1 MQAHQERH
9 RVPQQRKHPRP
20 PVGREA
26 RGHHSR
32 AQRQRGA
39 TERSHIWR
47 FEVRFHSPRA
57 LRARHP
63 GAWEHSPQL
72 HQAPSCRAPKQHR
85 ETRQRRRPRSAATG
99 SSHPCTEA
107 TGPRAEAP
115 WPSCCSRPLPRPT
128 PRGPDRRDAVSTGP
142 ALPTLHPP
150 GRRAAVS
157 TGEAL
162 STPHP
167 RGPGRRS
174 SVSTGEAMPTPY
186 SRAPD
191 RCTAVSAG
199 SPPLDSSSI
208 PTEEAV
214 PTPHPRMAD
223 GCTAVSARTP
233 PLNGSPNPGA
243 SRGVQSARG
252 RAQRERRTSRQ
263 RERPRSVAT
272 GSPPPRAAA
281 TGALSGAPRS
291 TKAAPSALRSRVFDR
306 LEQTVPT
313 GTSRLLQP
321 SQDAQRTTTAHSRL
335 RRRDPRSVRPQG
347 GARPGT

>member
-1 MQAHQERH
+1 M
-9 RVPQQRKHPRP
+9 PQQRKHPRP

-128 PRGPDRRDAVSTGP
+128 PRGPDRRDAVSAGP

-191 RCTAVSAG
+191 RCTAVSA
-199 SPPLDSSSI
+199 
-208 PTEEAV
+208 V

-233 PLNGSPNPGA
+233 PLNGSTNPGA
-243 SRGVQSARG
+243 GRGVQSARG

-272 GSPPPRAAA
+272 DSPPPRAAA
-281 TGALSGAPRS
+281 TGALS
-291 TKAAPSALRSRVFDR
+291 
-306 LEQTVPT
+306 
-313 GTSRLLQP
+313 
-321 SQDAQRTTTAHSRL
+321 
-335 RRRDPRSVRPQG
+335 
-347 GARPGT
+347 